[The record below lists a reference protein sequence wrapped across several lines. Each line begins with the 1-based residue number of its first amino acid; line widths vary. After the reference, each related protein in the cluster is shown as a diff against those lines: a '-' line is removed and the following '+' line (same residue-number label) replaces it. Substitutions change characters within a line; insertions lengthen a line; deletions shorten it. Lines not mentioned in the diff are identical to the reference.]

1 MPASFRFNSPCAPP
15 ATHPE
20 SLLSAL
26 GPAAPGRL
34 TSTTGQGPPSPA
46 SGASG
51 LACLVASSQKSNL
64 SGTWSSFS
72 YLEFRSNALI
82 FYPLGTTVASKCTL
96 THPLTHTHTHTCIY
110 TVTYAH
116 TFSHTYTYT
125 HIFSHILSHT
135 FSTVKYAYTH
145 TYSHTDTQAH
155 THSHIFS

>member
-1 MPASFRFNSPCAPP
+1 MSSRLIPCQVPASFCFNSPCTPP

-26 GPAAPGRL
+26 GPTAPGRL
-34 TSTTGQGPPSPA
+34 TSTPGQGPPSPA

-51 LACLVASSQKSNL
+51 LACLVASSQESNL

-82 FYPLGTTVASKCTL
+82 FYPLGTTVASKRTL
-96 THPLTHTHTHTCIY
+96 THTLTHTHTHTCIY

-116 TFSHTYTYT
+116 THSHILTHIHLYT
-125 HIFSHILSHT
+125 HILTYSLTHILNSQICVHTYIFSH
-135 FSTVKYAYTH
+135 
-145 TYSHTDTQAH
+145 
-155 THSHIFS
+155 